1 MKLLRSISVL
11 CLLAVGAFANSSD
24 SVKVTLPHAIQVA
37 GNHLAPG
44 DYVIRTLNTGNDT
57 AVLSFESAQ
66 GTVAILA
73 MRIPAPPN
81 TGADKTELVFQR
93 EGDTLNL
100 DKIWIQNQSYGY
112 AFPAAR

>member
-11 CLLAVGAFANSSD
+11 CLLALGAFANSGD
-24 SVKVTLPHAIQVA
+24 SVKVTLPHAIQVS
-37 GNHLAPG
+37 GNQLAPG
-44 DYVIRTLNTGNDT
+44 DYIIRTLNTGNDT
-57 AVLSFESAQ
+57 AVLAFESAQ

-73 MRIPAPPN
+73 MRIPAPPH
-81 TGADKTELVFQR
+81 TGADKTELVLQR
-93 EGDTLNL
+93 DGDTLTL